1 MDNIYVIIRIAI
13 YASMKVLGL
22 LEKLLCTY
30 SCCPITT
37 SVLYFVVR
45 NEIFGS
51 DTSSITEIHVPS
63 SLLANLLTLYFSTT
77 NIEVWIPDHV
87 CVRNN
92 LQAVLLAGV

>member
-37 SVLYFVVR
+37 SVLYIVARIEVFS
-45 NEIFGS
+45 S
-51 DTSSITEIHVPS
+51 DSSRISKIYVPS
-63 SLLANLLTLYFSTT
+63 SLFEELLTLHFPTS
-77 NIEVWIPDHV
+77 NIGSGYQIM
-87 CVRNN
+87 
-92 LQAVLLAGV
+92 